1 MPLLRSTKHLTLL
14 AADVLPPAGFALP
27 ANTTVLDAL
36 LRRSRLVVS
45 PPQGLEEAVLHAFG
59 LDPAANIVAPLTK
72 LAELDTAGDTPVGT
86 RSEQAWLRAD
96 PVHLAISRDNAQLFD
111 SHVVNPTAEEMAAIA
126 QTINQHFEPDGIVI
140 TFPDPARGYIATD
153 ANNLPQSTPLWKM
166 GGANVFDNL
175 PLSKTRTNWRALSNE
190 IQMLLHEHPVNAR
203 RAEAAKPAINALWI
217 WGGGALSQAL
227 SASDAALA
235 PPVFTNVVARL
246 VLARGLGMA
255 HQLPVVTLP
264 PALDVAALGERTLVV
279 LHAATREVRAQSRE
293 AWPSA
298 VAAIE
303 SDWIAPAIAAFD
315 AGQLERLTIRLP
327 GESASLML
335 EVYREGVIAKFMSLV
350 RPKKR
355 LADHAGACSEPE
367 SGAS

>member
-1 MPLLRSTKHLTLL
+1 MPSPRSPKHLTLL

-27 ANTTVLDAL
+27 ASTPVLDAL
-36 LRRSRLVVS
+36 LRRSGVLVS
-45 PPQGLEEAVLHAFG
+45 QPQALEEAVLHAFG

-72 LAELDTAGDTPVGT
+72 LADVDAPGDTL
-86 RSEQAWLRAD
+86 REQAWLRAD

-126 QTINQHFEPDGIVI
+126 ETINQHFERDGIVV

-175 PLSKTRTNWRALSNE
+175 PLSNTRTNWRAVSNE
-190 IQMLLHEHPVNAR
+190 IQMLLHEHPVNMR
-203 RAEAAKPAINALWI
+203 RAEVGTPAINALWI
-217 WGGGALSQAL
+217 WGGGTLSQAL
-227 SASDAALA
+227 EANDPALE

-246 VLARGLGMA
+246 VLARGLGLA
-255 HQLPVVTLP
+255 HQLPVATLP

-279 LHAATREVRAQSRE
+279 LHTATREVRAQSRE
-293 AWPSA
+293 TWPNE

-303 SDWIAPAIAAFD
+303 RDWIAPAVAAVD
-315 AGQLERLTIRLP
+315 AGQLERLTILLP
-327 GESASLML
+327 SESVSLVL
-335 EVYREGVIAKFMSLV
+335 EIYRQGVITKLMSLV
-350 RPKKR
+350 RAKKR
-355 LADHAGACSEPE
+355 LADYA
-367 SGAS
+367 